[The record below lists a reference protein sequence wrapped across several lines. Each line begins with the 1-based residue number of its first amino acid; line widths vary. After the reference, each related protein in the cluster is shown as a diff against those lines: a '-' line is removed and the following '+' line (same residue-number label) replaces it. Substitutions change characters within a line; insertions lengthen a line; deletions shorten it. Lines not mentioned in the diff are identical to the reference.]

1 MLVEHSLLV
10 PVWQQ
15 APLSL
20 ATHSQS
26 CTFYPSLVHFTPWPI
41 SGGHLF
47 GTFHERAITES
58 VSGGGGQERT
68 GKGGRGLEVI
78 YIYGSGVMSLP

>member
-1 MLVEHSLLV
+1 M
-10 PVWQQ
+10 
-15 APLSL
+15 
-20 ATHSQS
+20 
-26 CTFYPSLVHFTPWPI
+26 
-41 SGGHLF
+41 GGHLF